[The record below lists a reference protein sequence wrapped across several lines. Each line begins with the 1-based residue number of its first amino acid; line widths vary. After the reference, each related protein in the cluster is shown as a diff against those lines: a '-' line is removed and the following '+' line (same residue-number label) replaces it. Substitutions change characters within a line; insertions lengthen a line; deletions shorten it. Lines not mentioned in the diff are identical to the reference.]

1 MAVAP
6 FRPPM
11 TPDRALQLIRRAA
24 ADTSRLGWTDHAWDK
39 MDELGIVTRQ
49 VLAVLQDGALRKG
62 PTRNDEYGDWV
73 CVLRRAVAGRT
84 VHVVAGIDETKESVT
99 LITVY

>member
-1 MAVAP
+1 
-6 FRPPM
+6 
-11 TPDRALQLIRRAA
+11 
-24 ADTSRLGWTDHAWDK
+24 
-39 MDELGIVTRQ
+39 
-49 VLAVLQDGALRKG
+49 
-62 PTRNDEYGDWV
+62 V